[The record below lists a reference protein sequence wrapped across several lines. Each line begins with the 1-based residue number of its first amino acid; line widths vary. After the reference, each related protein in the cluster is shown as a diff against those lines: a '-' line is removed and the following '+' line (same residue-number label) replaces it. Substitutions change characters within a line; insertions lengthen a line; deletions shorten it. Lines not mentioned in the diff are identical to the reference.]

1 MAEKKKDASSSREKG
16 GRSGRR
22 GDRGGSGS
30 HGSHLRS
37 ASTRPGSAAPGTA
50 PLDSRLIQEAAAGGP
65 QQPRRRSTE
74 RTPAAITLAE
84 HAAGPYL

>member
-50 PLDSRLIQEAAAGGP
+50 PLDSRLIQEAAAGGLSSREEEARSERR
-65 QQPRRRSTE
+65 QPS
-74 RTPAAITLAE
+74 L
-84 HAAGPYL
+84 

>member
-1 MAEKKKDASSSREKG
+1 MAEKRKDASSSREKG

-30 HGSHLRS
+30 HGSRLRS

-50 PLDSRLIQEAAAGGP
+50 PRDSRLIQEAAAGGP
-65 QQPRRRSTE
+65 QQPRRSTQ